1 MASKENADGKKGGS
15 DQSWSIPT
23 ADPNNLLYKD
33 GDGIERSIY
42 LPQGTMHQAWDHL
55 VNERWDEL
63 AKYEP
68 YGEFSVT
75 IRSMVPEYVCLPSIL
90 SVHLFNIKV

>member
-68 YGEFSVT
+68 YVNQGYKDSDFKKWAELKK
-75 IRSMVPEYVCLPSIL
+75 RGQ
-90 SVHLFNIKV
+90 